1 VEESASLAATR
12 FLDWLIIAISPIA
25 FFTGFFTVYHG
36 VRGFRRPDVRIFVPG
51 YDPREHERWDHSL
64 LERVAVGLC
73 AVLGVVLVLGVAVAI
88 GQHSPPPLAWISILP
103 MAVVSLL
110 LTAPVL
116 LWKTRYRVAGE
127 GIATIALSVISMLAA
142 ISGGNPFFLGLL
154 VIVVGLITWLCIA
167 QHLRKNH
174 PWETIGPR
182 VDSSP

>member
-1 VEESASLAATR
+1 
-12 FLDWLIIAISPIA
+12 
-25 FFTGFFTVYHG
+25 
-36 VRGFRRPDVRIFVPG
+36 
-51 YDPREHERWDHSL
+51 
-64 LERVAVGLC
+64 
-73 AVLGVVLVLGVAVAI
+73 
-88 GQHSPPPLAWISILP
+88 